1 MEFLNNRLNKNS
13 FMTTF
18 SEKAIIL
25 APEDSLIRNLK
36 RVVLAKPVYSLFF
49 RLRLIINL
57 LISFIIIYYYYL
69 FFFFFFSWRYIH
81 EN

>member
-1 MEFLNNRLNKNS
+1 MEFLNNHLNKNS

-18 SEKAIIL
+18 PEKATIL

-57 LISFIIIYYYYL
+57 LISFIIIT
-69 FFFFFFSWRYIH
+69 FFFFSWRYIH

>member
-57 LISFIIIYYYYL
+57 LISFIIIYYYYI

>member
-1 MEFLNNRLNKNS
+1 MEFLNNHLNKNS

-18 SEKAIIL
+18 PEKATIL

-57 LISFIIIYYYYL
+57 LISFIIIYYYYI
-69 FFFFFFSWRYIH
+69 FFFSFFSWRYIH